1 MAHYSASSE
10 RASDAAKKS
19 ALVRYLY
26 AMYKVDSIK
35 TIAEREDLDM
45 TIHIAKAIAK
55 GLFGKGLSKKFL
67 IENFSTPNRTH
78 KSNDLARIDEIIIR
92 YQNVFLQR
100 F

>member
-10 RASDAAKKS
+10 RAADAAYRS

-35 TIAEREDLDM
+35 TIAEREGLDM

-55 GLFGKGLSKKFL
+55 GLFGTGLSKKFL
-67 IENFSTPNRTH
+67 IEHFSTPNRIH
-78 KSNDLARIDEIIIR
+78 KSKDLARIDEIISR
-92 YQNVFLQR
+92 YQNVFLKR
-100 F
+100 V